1 MRPKKPKKL
10 KLRIIMVPIVIRKK
24 VWISDSDFINA
35 IPCLVLDNYKVK
47 KGEINRGELTL
58 KNIYDKSRAFISIIL
73 FAFIFES
80 K

>member
-24 VWISDSDFINA
+24 VWISDSDFIND

-47 KGEINRGELTL
+47 KWEINRGELTL
-58 KNIYDKSRAFISIIL
+58 KNIYDKSRAFISLIL
-73 FAFIFES
+73 FVFIFES